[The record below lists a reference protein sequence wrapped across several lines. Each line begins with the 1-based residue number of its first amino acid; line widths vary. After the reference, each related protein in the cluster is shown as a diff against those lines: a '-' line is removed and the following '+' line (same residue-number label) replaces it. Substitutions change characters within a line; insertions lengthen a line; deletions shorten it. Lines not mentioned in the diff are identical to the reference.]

1 MSTTVEDSPPVG
13 CRDFSGRTVVVNIH
27 RVGVVHGVGVSSD
40 RQEGGKRRV
49 KSRVVTDED
58 RLI

>member
-1 MSTTVEDSPPVG
+1 M
-13 CRDFSGRTVVVNIH
+13 VNIH